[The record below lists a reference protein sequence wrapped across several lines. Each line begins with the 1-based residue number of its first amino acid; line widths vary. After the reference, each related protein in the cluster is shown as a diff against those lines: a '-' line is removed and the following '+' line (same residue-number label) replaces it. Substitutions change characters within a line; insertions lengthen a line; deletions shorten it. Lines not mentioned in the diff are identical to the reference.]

1 MRIQLRKG
9 LVVAVASTAL
19 LAGCAGTEPG
29 TDEPGGDAPAETI
42 TYWAR
47 GANLEINEK
56 LVEAYNAS
64 HETQV
69 QLLGVSDDDYPT
81 KLATAVASGA
91 PPDVATVDIGELD
104 DIIGGEQLT
113 DIRELAEGLDYF
125 DQLRPA
131 FVDRATVGE
140 ALYALPENV
149 DASTMF
155 WNKDLF
161 RAAGL
166 DPEKPPTTFEEIME
180 YSRAIT
186 ALGDDTYGFYYAG
199 QCNGC
204 LTYSF
209 SPLVWASG
217 GDYSSA
223 DGSSSTMTDPAMEAA
238 VGLYADLWD
247 EGLVEPGAQAD
258 TGANW
263 LGAFASGKIGMVP
276 LGAFAIGPLRADYPD
291 VDFGVA
297 ALPGVD
303 GGVSSD
309 IGGDVIGIPAG
320 SAHPDE
326 AWDFIEWSLSEEAQ
340 LDVYAANGAL
350 VARSDLIDNEHSSGD
365 ANLLAQ
371 NEAVDI
377 GRLPTRYANNHRQIL
392 RSSTGPWFLAIRAAI
407 FEGVPVHEALEQG
420 DADAQALIDR
430 P

>member
-1 MRIQLRKG
+1 MRNVLRTTA
-9 LVVAVASTAL
+9 VVAVTAAM
-19 LAGCAGTEPG
+19 LAACAGDESG
-29 TDEPGGDAPAETI
+29 GETDAAVDGPAGTI

-56 LVEAYNAS
+56 LVAAYNAT

-69 QLLGVSDDDYPT
+69 ELLGVSDDDYPT
-81 KLATAVASGA
+81 KLATAVASGS

-104 DIIGGEQLT
+104 DIIEGEQLT
-113 DIRELAEGLDYF
+113 DIRALAEGLPYF
-125 DQLRPA
+125 DELRPA
-131 FVDRATVGE
+131 FVERATRGD
-140 ALYALPENV
+140 ALYAIPENV

-166 DPEKPPTTFEEIME
+166 DPEKPPTTFEEIVD

-186 ALGDDTYGFYYAG
+186 ALGDDTYGFYFSG

-217 GDYSSA
+217 GDYASE
-223 DGSSSTMTDPAMEAA
+223 DGATSTMTDPAMDAA
-238 VGLYADLWD
+238 VGLYATLWD
-247 EGLVEPGAQAD
+247 EGFVEPGAQAD

-263 LGAFASGKIGMVP
+263 LGAFGSGKIGMAP
-276 LGAFAIGPLRADYPD
+276 MGAFAIGPLRADFPD

-297 ALPGVD
+297 ALPGEN

-340 LDVYAANGAL
+340 LEVYAANGAL
-350 VARSDLIDNEHSSGD
+350 VARSDLIENEYSSGD
-365 ANLLAQ
+365 ANVLAR
-371 NEAVDI
+371 NNAVDI

-392 RSSTGPWFLAIRAAI
+392 SPTGPWFLALRAAI
-407 FEGVPVHEALEQG
+407 FEDVPLQDALEQG

>member
-1 MRIQLRKG
+1 MTRRVRLG
-9 LVVAVASTAL
+9 LVAL
-19 LAGCAGTEPG
+19 LASMTFVAACGDSGG
-29 TDEPGGDAPAETI
+29 SGSGGGGDEDSTI

-56 LVEAYNAS
+56 LVAAFNAT

-69 QLLGVSDDDYPT
+69 ELLGVSDDDYPT
-81 KLATAVASGA
+81 KLATAVASGS

-104 DIIGGEQLT
+104 DIIEGEQLT
-113 DIRELAEGLDYF
+113 DIRDLAEGLDYF
-125 DQLRPA
+125 EELRPA
-131 FVDRATVGE
+131 FVERATRDD

-161 RAAGL
+161 RQAGL
-166 DPEKPPTTFEEIME
+166 DPEKPPATFDEILE

-186 ALGDDTYGFYYAG
+186 ELGEDNYGFYFAG

-217 GDYSSA
+217 GDYASE
-223 DGSSSTMTDPAMEAA
+223 DGETSTMTDPAMQAA
-238 VGLYADLWD
+238 VDLYATLWD
-247 EGLVEPGAQAD
+247 EGLVEPGAEAD

-263 LGAFASGKIGMVP
+263 LGAFASGKIGMAP
-276 LGAFAIGPLRADYPD
+276 LGAFAISPLRADFPD

-297 ALPGVD
+297 ALPGED
-303 GGVSSD
+303 GDTSSD
-309 IGGDVIGIPAG
+309 IGGDVIGIPKG
-320 SAHPDE
+320 SANPDG
-326 AWDFIEWSLSEEAQ
+326 AWEFIEWSLSEEAQ
-340 LDVYAANGAL
+340 LEVYAKNGAL
-350 VARSDLIDNEHSSGD
+350 VARSDLIDNKYSSGD
-365 ANLLAQ
+365 ANLIAQ
-371 NEAVDI
+371 NDAVDI

-392 RSSTGPWFLAIRAAI
+392 SPTGAWFLALRAAI
-407 FEGVPVHEALEQG
+407 FEGVPVEEALAQG
-420 DADAQALIDR
+420 DEDAQALIDR